1 MPIPLEALEA
11 LLSHELAQSLWPFFR
26 IAGVVMVAPVFG
38 ARLVPMRVRIA
49 LSVAATVVIAPFV
62 PVAQPFDLTLASGF
76 IVMQEVLIG
85 VAIGFC
91 LQMIFD
97 ALIIAGQTIAMSMG
111 LGLATMVDPQR
122 GISVPVV
129 SQFFVILG
137 LLIFLS
143 LGGHLATVRLIA
155 DSFEILPLGE
165 PMGAEGA
172 WTIAAWGS
180 QMFAGALRIALP
192 AATALLIA
200 NVAFGVMSRAAPTLN
215 LFAVGLPAGLLIGF
229 LLLLLN
235 IGHLRTLV
243 AEFLESTLTMLTQM
257 LAAA

>member
-1 MPIPLEALEA
+1 MPIPLDIIEA
-11 LLSHELAQSLWPFFR
+11 LLTHELAANVWPFFR

-38 ARLVPMRVRIA
+38 ARLVPMRARLA
-49 LSVAATVVIAPFV
+49 LSVAATVVMGPFV
-62 PVAQPFDLTLASGF
+62 PVTQPFDLSLASGF
-76 IVMQEVLIG
+76 TVLQEVLIG

-122 GISVPVV
+122 GVSVPVI

-155 DSFEILPLGE
+155 DSFEILPLGQ
-165 PMGAEGA
+165 PLGTEGA
-172 WTIAAWGS
+172 WMVATWGS

-200 NVAFGVMSRAAPTLN
+200 NIAFGVMSRAAPTLN

-235 IGHLRTLV
+235 IGHLSALL
-243 AEFLESTLTMLTQM
+243 AEFLDSTLTMLAAM
-257 LAAA
+257 LAA

>member
-1 MPIPLEALEA
+1 MQIPLEVIEA
-11 LLSHELAQSLWPFFR
+11 LLTDQLARSVWPFFR

-38 ARLVPMRVRIA
+38 ARLVPIRVRLTLA
-49 LSVAATVVIAPFV
+49 VAATVVIAPLV
-62 PVAQPFDLTLASGF
+62 PVTQPFDLTLASGL
-76 IVMQEVLIG
+76 VVLQEVLIG

-143 LGGHLATVRLIA
+143 LGGHLATVRLIS
-155 DSFEILPLGE
+155 DSFTMLPLGE
-165 PMGAEGA
+165 PLGSDGA

-200 NVAFGVMSRAAPTLN
+200 NIAFGVMSRAAPTLN

-235 IGHLRTLV
+235 IGHLSALL
-243 AEFLESTLTMLTQM
+243 ADFLEATLTMLAET
-257 LAAA
+257 LAA

>member
-1 MPIPLEALEA
+1 MHIPLEALEA
-11 LLSHELAQSLWPFFR
+11 LLGDVLATSVWPFFR

-38 ARLVPMRVRIA
+38 ARLVPVRVRIA
-49 LSVAATVVIAPFV
+49 LSVAATVVLSPLI
-62 PVAQPFDLTLASGF
+62 PVTQSFELTLATGF
-76 IVMQEVLIG
+76 TVLQEILIG

-91 LQMIFD
+91 LQMMFD

-129 SQFFVILG
+129 SQFFVIMG
-137 LLIFLS
+137 LLIFLA

-155 DSFEILPLGE
+155 DSFEMLPVGE
-165 PMGAEGA
+165 PLGAEGA

-200 NVAFGVMSRAAPTLN
+200 NIAFGVMSRAAPTLN

-235 IGHLRTLV
+235 IRHLSTLL
-243 AEFLESTLTMLTQM
+243 AQFLEATLAMLVQT
-257 LAAA
+257 LSA

>member
-1 MPIPLEALEA
+1 M
-11 LLSHELAQSLWPFFR
+11 
-26 IAGVVMVAPVFG
+26 
-38 ARLVPMRVRIA
+38 
-49 LSVAATVVIAPFV
+49 T
-62 PVAQPFDLTLASGF
+62 QPFDLSLATGF
-76 IVMQEVLIG
+76 TVLQEVLIG

-111 LGLATMVDPQR
+111 LGLATMIDPQR
-122 GISVPVV
+122 GISVPVI

-137 LLIFLS
+137 LLIFLVARRAIS
-143 LGGHLATVRLIA
+143 ATLRLIA
-155 DSFEILPLGE
+155 DSFEMLPVGQPLGS
-165 PMGAEGA
+165 EGA
-172 WTIAAWGS
+172 WTVAAWGS

-200 NVAFGVMSRAAPTLN
+200 NIAFGVMSRAAPTLN

-235 IGHLRTLV
+235 IGHSEHAARRV
-243 AEFLESTLTMLTQM
+243 PRSDADDARRRCWR
-257 LAAA
+257 LAD

>member
-1 MPIPLEALEA
+1 MQIPLEALEA
-11 LLSHELAQSLWPFFR
+11 LFGTVLASSVWPFFR
-26 IAGVVMVAPVFG
+26 IAGVIMVAPVFG
-38 ARLVPMRVRIA
+38 ARLVPMRVRLA
-49 LSVAATVVIAPFV
+49 LAVAATVVVAPLV
-62 PVAQPFDLTLASGF
+62 PVTQPFDLTLASGF
-76 IVMQEVLIG
+76 TVLQEVLIG

-122 GISVPVV
+122 GISVPVI

-143 LGGHLATVRLIA
+143 LGGHLATVQLLS
-155 DSFEILPLGE
+155 DSFTVLPIGQGI
-165 PMGAEGA
+165 GAEGA

-200 NVAFGVMSRAAPTLN
+200 NIAFGVMSRAAPTLN

-235 IGHLRTLV
+235 IGHLSSLL
-243 AEFLESTLTMLTQM
+243 AQFLESTLAMLATM
-257 LAAA
+257 LAA

>member
-1 MPIPLEALEA
+1 MQIPLELIEA
-11 LLSHELAQSLWPFFR
+11 LLGSMLGSSVWPFFR

-38 ARLVPMRVRIA
+38 ARLVPMRVRMA
-49 LSVAATVVIAPFV
+49 LAVAATVVMAPLI
-62 PVAQPFDLTLASGF
+62 PVGQPFDLTLATGF
-76 IVMQEVLIG
+76 TVLQEISIG

-91 LQMIFD
+91 LQMMFD

-122 GISVPVV
+122 GVSVPVV
-129 SQFFVILG
+129 SQFFVVLG
-137 LLIFLS
+137 LLIFLA
-143 LGGHLATVRLIA
+143 LGGHLATLRLLA
-155 DSFEILPLGE
+155 DSFEMLPLGS
-165 PMGAEGA
+165 PLGAEGA
-172 WTIAAWGS
+172 WAIAAWGS

-200 NVAFGVMSRAAPTLN
+200 NIAFGVMSRAAPTLN

-235 IGHLRTLV
+235 IGHLSTLL
-243 AEFLESTLTMLTQM
+243 AQFLEATLAM
-257 LAAA
+257 LAETLSA

>member
-1 MPIPLEALEA
+1 MQIPLEVIEA
-11 LLSHELAQSLWPFFR
+11 LLGNVLTMSVWPFFR
-26 IAGVVMVAPVFG
+26 IAGVIMVAPVFG
-38 ARLVPMRVRIA
+38 ARLVPPRVR
-49 LSVAATVVIAPFV
+49 
-62 PVAQPFDLTLASGF
+62 LTLAVAFTVVVSPLIPVTQPFELSLATG
-76 IVMQEVLIG
+76 ITVLQEVLIG

-137 LLIFLS
+137 LLIFLA

-155 DSFEILPLGE
+155 DSFTLLPVGQA
-165 PMGAEGA
+165 MGSDGA
-172 WTIAAWGS
+172 WTIASWGS

-200 NVAFGVMSRAAPTLN
+200 NIAFGVMSRAAPTLN

-235 IGHLRTLV
+235 IGHLSSLLGQ
-243 AEFLESTLTMLTQM
+243 FLESTLAMLTAM
-257 LAAA
+257 LAA

>member
-1 MPIPLEALEA
+1 MQVPLEVIEA
-11 LLSHELAQSLWPFFR
+11 LLGNVVALSVWPFFR
-26 IAGVVMVAPVFG
+26 IAGVIMVAPVFG
-38 ARLVPMRVRIA
+38 ARLVPPRVRIA
-49 LSVAATVVIAPFV
+49 MAAAATVVMAPVV
-62 PVAQPFDLTLASGF
+62 PVAQPFDLSLATAF
-76 IVMQEVLIG
+76 TVMQEVLIG

-122 GISVPVV
+122 GISVPIV

-137 LLIFLS
+137 LLIFLA

-155 DSFEILPLGE
+155 DSFAMLPLGQ
-165 PMGAEGA
+165 PLGSEGA
-172 WTIAAWGS
+172 WTVAAWGS

-200 NVAFGVMSRAAPTLN
+200 NIAFGVMSRAAPTLN

-235 IGHLRTLV
+235 IGHLSTLL
-243 AEFLESTLTMLTQM
+243 AEFLESTLTMLAQM
-257 LAAA
+257 LSA

>member
-1 MPIPLEALEA
+1 MHIPLEVLEA
-11 LLSHELAQSLWPFFR
+11 LFGDVLRTNVWPFFR
-26 IAGVVMVAPVFG
+26 IAGVIMVAPVFG
-38 ARLVPMRVRIA
+38 ARLVPVRVRIA
-49 LSVAATVVIAPFV
+49 LSVAATVVLAPLI
-62 PVAQPFDLTLASGF
+62 PVAPPFELSLATGF
-76 IVMQEVLIG
+76 TVLQEILIG

-122 GISVPVV
+122 GITVPVV
-129 SQFFVILG
+129 SQFFVIMG
-137 LLIFLS
+137 LLIFLA
-143 LGGHLATVRLIA
+143 LGGHLATMRLIA
-155 DSFEILPLGE
+155 DSFDMLPVGE
-165 PMGAEGA
+165 PLGAEGA

-200 NVAFGVMSRAAPTLN
+200 NIAFGVMSRAAPTLN

-235 IGHLRTLV
+235 IGHLSTLL
-243 AEFLESTLTMLTQM
+243 AEFLEATLGMLAQM
-257 LAAA
+257 LSA

>member
-1 MPIPLEALEA
+1 MQIPLSVIEA
-11 LLSHELAQSLWPFFR
+11 LLANVLALSVWPFFR

-38 ARLVPMRVRIA
+38 ARLVPVRVRMA
-49 LSVAATVVIAPFV
+49 LSVAATVVISPLL
-62 PVAQPFDLTLASGF
+62 PVTQPFDLTAATALT
-76 IVMQEVLIG
+76 VVQEVLIG

-122 GISVPVV
+122 GVSVPVV

-137 LLIFLS
+137 LLIFLA

-155 DSFEILPLGE
+155 DSFEILPVGQPL
-165 PMGAEGA
+165 GAEGFWA
-172 WTIAAWGS
+172 VAAWGS

-200 NVAFGVMSRAAPTLN
+200 NIAFGVMSRAAPTLN

-235 IGHLRTLV
+235 IGHLSSLL
-243 AEFLESTLTMLTQM
+243 AEFLDTTLTMLART
-257 LAAA
+257 LAA